1 MAQKVQ
7 VLLLDDVDGN
17 EAAETVTFGL
27 DGVEYEIDLS
37 ADNARAMREALTPWI
52 GHARKATG
60 GRVAASRSSAAAPR
74 RSASSR
80 STSGSNASEMRRWA
94 REHGFQV
101 SERGR
106 ISEQIREAYAA
117 AH

>member
-7 VLLLDDVDGN
+7 VLLLDDVDGK

-27 DGVEYEIDLS
+27 DGVDYEIDLS
-37 ADNARAMREALTPWI
+37 ADNAQALREGLASWI
-52 GHARKATG
+52 GHARKSG
-60 GRVAASRSSAAAPR
+60 GRSAARPSAAPRRTASRSS
-74 RSASSR
+74 
-80 STSGSNASEMRRWA
+80 SNASELRAWA
-94 REHGFQV
+94 RENGFQV

-106 ISEQIREAYAA
+106 ISEQVRQAYAA

>member
-17 EAAETVTFGL
+17 QAEETVSFSL
-27 DGVEYEIDLS
+27 DGVAYEIDLNS
-37 ADNARAMREALTPWI
+37 DNARALRDSLSHWI
-52 GHARKATG
+52 GHARRTSERSGAARPAAAR
-60 GRVAASRSSAAAPR
+60 RVAAKP
-74 RSASSR
+74 
-80 STSGSNASEMRRWA
+80 SGGVSPGELREWA
-94 REHGFQV
+94 RANGFQV

>member
-17 EAAETVTFGL
+17 QAAETVSFSL
-27 DGVEYEIDLS
+27 DGVAYEIDLNS
-37 ADNARAMREALTPWI
+37 DNARALRDSLSHWI
-52 GHARKATG
+52 GHARRSTGERPAAARSAAT
-60 GRVAASRSSAAAPR
+60 RRSSAPKR
-74 RSASSR
+74 GDGVNPHEVR
-80 STSGSNASEMRRWA
+80 EWA
-94 REHGFQV
+94 RANGYQV

-106 ISEQIREAYAA
+106 ISEQIREAYLA

>member
-7 VLLLDDVDGN
+7 VLLLDDVDGK

-27 DGVEYEIDLS
+27 DGVDYEIDLS
-37 ADNARAMREALTPWI
+37 SDNAQALREGLASWI
-52 GHARKATG
+52 GHARKSG
-60 GRVAASRSSAAAPR
+60 GRGAARPSAAPKRSASRSS
-74 RSASSR
+74 
-80 STSGSNASEMRRWA
+80 SNASELRAWA
-94 REHGFQV
+94 RENGFQV

-106 ISEQIREAYAA
+106 ISEQIRQAYAA

>member
-7 VLLLDDVDGN
+7 VLLLDDVDGK

-27 DGVEYEIDLS
+27 DGVDYEIDLS
-37 ADNARAMREALTPWI
+37 ADNAQALREGLASWI
-52 GHARKATG
+52 GHARKSG
-60 GRVAASRSSAAAPR
+60 GRGAARSSAAPKRTASRSS
-74 RSASSR
+74 
-80 STSGSNASEMRRWA
+80 SNASELRAWA
-94 REHGFQV
+94 RENGFQV

-106 ISEQIREAYAA
+106 ISEQIRQAYAA

>member
-27 DGVEYEIDLS
+27 DGVDYEIDLS
-37 ADNARAMREALTPWI
+37 ADNARAMREALSPWI
-52 GHARKATG
+52 GHARKSAGG
-60 GRVAASRSSAAAPR
+60 GRVAASRSATAPR
-74 RSASSR
+74 RAAASR
-80 STSGSNASEMRRWA
+80 SAGGNASEMRQWA
-94 REHGFQV
+94 RANGFQV

>member
-27 DGVEYEIDLS
+27 DGVDYEIDLTT
-37 ADNARAMREALTPWI
+37 DNAAALRDALATWI
-52 GHARKATG
+52 GHARKSAG
-60 GRVAASRSSAAAPR
+60 SRAAARPAAAPR
-74 RSASSR
+74 RAAGRTSAS
-80 STSGSNASEMRRWA
+80 NAGELRAWA
-94 REHGFQV
+94 RENGYQV